1 MKETNKLLGIYLT
14 IIGLFV
20 VYSCNRDLEKPR
32 VVNNI
37 DFGALSLSTSIKS
50 VLQEE
55 NTFTVEFETT
65 IGAKYSVLI
74 VPFGKEEP
82 VKKEGFTATE
92 EVTKKV
98 FDLSELTKQ
107 DYDLIF
113 IDINGKEVKHPII
126 IK

>member
-1 MKETNKLLGIYLT
+1 MKETSKLLAVYL
-14 IIGLFV
+14 IIVATLV
-20 VYSCNRDLEKPR
+20 VYACTK
-32 VVNNI
+32 I
-37 DFGALSLSTSIKS
+37 DIPAPEPINLGVKSEATAIKS
-50 VLQEE
+50 ITQSGNVV
-55 NTFTVEFETT
+55 TAEFETT
-65 IGAKYSVLI
+65 VGAKYSVQV

-92 EVTKKV
+92 TLTKKV
-98 FDLSELTKQ
+98 YDLSSLNKQ

>member
-1 MKETNKLLGIYLT
+1 MKETSKLLAVYL
-14 IIGLFV
+14 IIVATLV
-20 VYSCNRDLEKPR
+20 VYACTK
-32 VVNNI
+32 I
-37 DFGALSLSTSIKS
+37 DIPAPEPINLGVKSEATAIKS
-50 VLQEE
+50 ITQSGNVV
-55 NTFTVEFETT
+55 TAEFETT
-65 IGAKYSVLI
+65 LGAKYSVQV

-92 EVTKKV
+92 TLTKKV
-98 FDLSELTKQ
+98 YDLSSLNKQ

>member
-1 MKETNKLLGIYLT
+1 MKETNKILSLYLLLIL
-14 IIGLFV
+14 IFV
-20 VYSCNRDLEKPR
+20 VYSCTKIELEEPTPINLG
-32 VVNNI
+32 VQ
-37 DFGALSLSTSIKS
+37 STSTSIKS
-50 VLQEE
+50 ITQSGNIITAEFA
-55 NTFTVEFETT
+55 TTV
-65 IGAKYSVLI
+65 GAKYSVLI

-98 FDLSELTKQ
+98 FDLKQLVKQ

>member
-1 MKETNKLLGIYLT
+1 MKETYKILGLYLMF
-14 IIGLFV
+14 ILIFV
-20 VYSCNRDLEKPR
+20 VYSCTKVELEEPQPINLG
-32 VVNNI
+32 VQ
-37 DFGALSLSTSIKS
+37 STSTSIKS
-50 VLQEE
+50 ITQANNVI
-55 NTFTVEFETT
+55 TAEFATT

-98 FDLSELTKQ
+98 FNLTSLSKQ

>member
-1 MKETNKLLGIYLT
+1 MKETNKILGIYL
-14 IIGLFV
+14 LFILIFV
-20 VYSCNRDLEKPR
+20 IYSCTKIELEDPTPINLG
-32 VVNNI
+32 VQ
-37 DFGALSLSTSIKS
+37 STSTSIKS
-50 VLQEE
+50 ITQSGNIV
-55 NTFTVEFETT
+55 TAEFATT

-74 VPFGKEEP
+74 IPFGKEEP

-98 FDLSELTKQ
+98 FDLKQLAKQ

>member
-1 MKETNKLLGIYLT
+1 MKETNKLLAIYL
-14 IIGLFV
+14 IILVSFI
-20 VYSCNRDLEKPR
+20 VYACTK
-32 VVNNI
+32 I
-37 DFGALSLSTSIKS
+37 DIPAPEPINLGVKSEATAIKS
-50 VLQEE
+50 VAQVG
-55 NTFTVEFETT
+55 NVVTAEFETT
-65 IGAKYSVLI
+65 VGAKYSVQI

-92 EVTKKV
+92 AVTKKV
-98 FDLSELTKQ
+98 YDLSTLTKQ

>member
-1 MKETNKLLGIYLT
+1 MKETYKILGLYLMF
-14 IIGLFV
+14 ILIFV
-20 VYSCNRDLEKPR
+20 VYSCTKVELEEPTPINLG
-32 VVNNI
+32 VQ
-37 DFGALSLSTSIKS
+37 STSTSIKS
-50 VLQEE
+50 ITQANNVV
-55 NTFTVEFETT
+55 TAEFETT

-92 EVTKKV
+92 LVTKKV
-98 FDLSELTKQ
+98 FDLKQLAKQ

>member
-1 MKETNKLLGIYLT
+1 MKETNKILSLYLLLIL
-14 IIGLFV
+14 IFV
-20 VYSCNRDLEKPR
+20 VYSCTKIELEEPTPINLG
-32 VVNNI
+32 VQ
-37 DFGALSLSTSIKS
+37 STSTSIKS
-50 VLQEE
+50 ITQSGNIVTAEFA
-55 NTFTVEFETT
+55 TTV
-65 IGAKYSVLI
+65 GAKYSVLI

-98 FDLSELTKQ
+98 FDLKQLVKQ

>member
-1 MKETNKLLGIYLT
+1 MKETYKILGIYLFF
-14 IIGLFV
+14 ILVFV
-20 VYSCNRDLEKPR
+20 IYSCTKIELEEPQPINLG
-32 VVNNI
+32 VQ
-37 DFGALSLSTSIKS
+37 STSTSIKS
-50 VLQEE
+50 ITQSGNIVTAEFA
-55 NTFTVEFETT
+55 TTV
-65 IGAKYSVLI
+65 GAKYSVLI

-98 FDLSELTKQ
+98 FDLKQLVKQ

>member
-1 MKETNKLLGIYLT
+1 MKETSKLLAVYL
-14 IIGLFV
+14 IIVVSLV
-20 VYSCNRDLEKPR
+20 VYACTK
-32 VVNNI
+32 I
-37 DFGALSLSTSIKS
+37 DIPAPEPINLGVKSEATAIKS
-50 VLQEE
+50 ITQSG
-55 NTFTVEFETT
+55 NTVTAEFETT
-65 IGAKYSVLI
+65 VGAKYSVQV

-92 EVTKKV
+92 TLTKKV
-98 FDLSELTKQ
+98 YDLSSLNKQ

>member
-1 MKETNKLLGIYLT
+1 MKETYKILGLYLMF
-14 IIGLFV
+14 ILIFV
-20 VYSCNRDLEKPR
+20 VYSCTKVELEEPTPINLG
-32 VVNNI
+32 VQ
-37 DFGALSLSTSIKS
+37 STSTSIKS
-50 VLQEE
+50 ITQASNVI
-55 NTFTVEFETT
+55 TAEFETT

-92 EVTKKV
+92 SVTKKV
-98 FDLSELTKQ
+98 FDLKQLAKQ

>member
-1 MKETNKLLGIYLT
+1 MKETNKLLAIYFILVAAF
-14 IIGLFV
+14 L
-20 VYSCNRDLEKPR
+20 VYACTK
-32 VVNNI
+32 I
-37 DFGALSLSTSIKS
+37 DIPAPEPINLGVKSEATAIKS
-50 VLQEE
+50 IVQSG
-55 NTFTVEFETT
+55 NIVTAEFETT
-65 IGAKYSVLI
+65 VGAKYSIQV

-92 EVTKKV
+92 TITKKV
-98 FDLSELTKQ
+98 YDLSSLTKQ

>member
-1 MKETNKLLGIYLT
+1 MKETSKLLAVY
-14 IIGLFV
+14 IILVGSLI
-20 VYSCNRDLEKPR
+20 VYACTKVDIPAPEPIDLGVKSE
-32 VVNNI
+32 
-37 DFGALSLSTSIKS
+37 ATAIKS
-50 VLQEE
+50 ITQVG
-55 NTFTVEFETT
+55 NTVTAEFETT
-65 IGAKYSVLI
+65 VGAKYSVQV

-92 EVTKKV
+92 TLTKKV
-98 FDLSELTKQ
+98 YDLSSLTKQ

>member
-1 MKETNKLLGIYLT
+1 MKETTKLLAVYL
-14 IIGLFV
+14 IIVGSLL
-20 VYSCNRDLEKPR
+20 VYACTK
-32 VVNNI
+32 I
-37 DFGALSLSTSIKS
+37 DIPNPEPINLGVKSEATAIKS
-50 VLQEE
+50 VAQVG
-55 NTFTVEFETT
+55 NTVTAEFQTTV
-65 IGAKYSVLI
+65 GAKYSVQV

-92 EVTKKV
+92 AVTKKV
-98 FDLSELTKQ
+98 YDLSGLSKQ

>member
-1 MKETNKLLGIYLT
+1 MKETNKILCIYL
-14 IIGLFV
+14 LFILIFV
-20 VYSCNRDLEKPR
+20 IYSCTKVELEEPTPINLG
-32 VVNNI
+32 VQ
-37 DFGALSLSTSIKS
+37 STSTSIKS
-50 VLQEE
+50 ITQSGNIITAEFA
-55 NTFTVEFETT
+55 TTV
-65 IGAKYSVLI
+65 GAKYSVLI

-98 FDLSELTKQ
+98 FDLKQLAKQ

>member
-1 MKETNKLLGIYLT
+1 MKETNKLLGIYLL
-14 IIGLFV
+14 IMLIFV
-20 VYSCNRDLEKPR
+20 IYSCTKMELEEPKPINLG
-32 VVNNI
+32 VESISTNIKTINQVNNI
-37 DFGALSLSTSIKS
+37 
-50 VLQEE
+50 V
-55 NTFTVEFETT
+55 TVEFVTT
-65 IGAKYSVLI
+65 VGAKYVVQI

-98 FDLSELTKQ
+98 YDLKQLAKQ

>member
-1 MKETNKLLGIYLT
+1 MKETNKILGIYL
-14 IIGLFV
+14 LFILIFV
-20 VYSCNRDLEKPR
+20 IYSCTKIELEEPQPINLG
-32 VVNNI
+32 VQ
-37 DFGALSLSTSIKS
+37 STSTSIKS
-50 VLQEE
+50 ITQSGNIVTAEFA
-55 NTFTVEFETT
+55 TTV
-65 IGAKYSVLI
+65 GAKYSVLI
-74 VPFGKEEP
+74 IPFGKEEP

-98 FDLSELTKQ
+98 FDLKQLAKQ

>member
-1 MKETNKLLGIYLT
+1 MKETSKLLAVYV
-14 IIGLFV
+14 IIVGTLL
-20 VYSCNRDLEKPR
+20 VYACTKVDIPAPEPINLGVKSE
-32 VVNNI
+32 
-37 DFGALSLSTSIKS
+37 ATAIKS
-50 VLQEE
+50 ISQVG
-55 NTFTVEFETT
+55 NTVTAEFQTTV
-65 IGAKYSVLI
+65 GAKYSVQV

-92 EVTKKV
+92 ALTKKV
-98 FDLSELTKQ
+98 YDLSSLTKQ

>member
-1 MKETNKLLGIYLT
+1 MKETNKILGIYLL
-14 IIGLFV
+14 IILVFV
-20 VYSCNRDLEKPR
+20 IYSCTKIELEEPKPI
-32 VVNNI
+32 NL
-37 DFGALSLSTSIKS
+37 GTMSLSTNIKS
-50 VLQEE
+50 ISQKGNVVTAE
-55 NTFTVEFETT
+55 FTTT
-65 IGAKYSVLI
+65 VGAKYSVQV

-98 FDLSELTKQ
+98 YDLSGLTKQ

>member
-1 MKETNKLLGIYLT
+1 MKETNKILGIYLSF
-14 IIGLFV
+14 ILIFV
-20 VYSCNRDLEKPR
+20 VYSCTKIELEEPTPINLG
-32 VVNNI
+32 VQ
-37 DFGALSLSTSIKS
+37 SMSTSIKS
-50 VLQEE
+50 ITQSGNIV
-55 NTFTVEFETT
+55 TAEFETT

-98 FDLSELTKQ
+98 FDLKQLAKQ

>member
-1 MKETNKLLGIYLT
+1 MKDTTKLLTVYL
-14 IIGLFV
+14 IIVISLV
-20 VYSCNRDLEKPR
+20 VYACTK
-32 VVNNI
+32 I
-37 DFGALSLSTSIKS
+37 DIPAPEPINLGVKSEATAIKS
-50 VLQEE
+50 ITQSG
-55 NTFTVEFETT
+55 NTVTAEFETT
-65 IGAKYSVLI
+65 VGAKYSVQV

-92 EVTKKV
+92 ALTKKV
-98 FDLSELTKQ
+98 YDLSSLTKQ